1 MIINPVTSGTDSR
14 YTLIFI
20 PASTVPEGGYINI
33 YVPERLVLRPSEVRS
48 DGVCTDPN
56 FVCGF
61 DIVNNIIVIK
71 ST

>member
-20 PASTVPEGGYINI
+20 PMSTVPEGGYINI
-33 YVPERLVLRPSEVRS
+33 YVPDRLVLRPKEVRS
-48 DGVCTDPN
+48 DGVCSDTN
-56 FVCGF
+56 FVCEE

-71 ST
+71 SR